1 MFAGPLGRSTFTPPK
16 SSFDSPLYG
25 LVSLRRSHKRFYS
38 GDSGEVTDS
47 KLLQQSGN
55 DYRVFLRLQKH
66 KIITVVLNTQHT
78 VRYHRLDSGRVY
90 SHSYSTAIREV
101 RRPGKPNEA
110 ELPVGKDHGF
120 LWRLHS
126 YWRFQETPQGVYVE
140 GDVVGLTRGVPFGL
154 GWLIKPIIR
163 SLPRHSLE
171 TTLRAT
177 REAVLSRNSTR
188 RVTEAPP
195 GPTVCLVHAE

>member
-110 ELPVGKDHGF
+110 ARGEGPRLLVASAQLLALSRDTPGRVRRRGRCGADPRSPLRARLADQTDHPVAAEALARDHAAGHAGGGPF
-120 LWRLHS
+120 TQLDSQSHRS
-126 YWRFQETPQGVYVE
+126 T
-140 GDVVGLTRGVPFGL
+140 TRADGVPS
-154 GWLIKPIIR
+154 P
-163 SLPRHSLE
+163 
-171 TTLRAT
+171 
-177 REAVLSRNSTR
+177 
-188 RVTEAPP
+188 
-195 GPTVCLVHAE
+195 C